1 MIPRD
6 IHVVVLPQTRGE
18 NGYEW
23 LIKRLG
29 SRSPAAKE
37 LGQMREFRHS
47 KKAVGK
53 VYNLFALSRGN
64 GVPYFCDAAQMESIT
79 NDALDVER
87 G

>member
-1 MIPRD
+1 
-6 IHVVVLPQTRGE
+6 
-18 NGYEW
+18 
-23 LIKRLG
+23 
-29 SRSPAAKE
+29 
-37 LGQMREFRHS
+37 MREFRHS